1 MLHTYIHCLPEWHSN
16 VTTRAI
22 VTTQITCHCILSIIK
37 SDAEKT
43 LPMQLCQITIF
54 WQIFSSYCKFSISRP
69 LNWGKLGAII
79 FFKNILKKT
88 CEKCFAWI
96 LSLMNSYLVLDT
108 PSISKSWH
116 EKIAVLNENLR
127 KKAKQH
133 YHTRANIDRSWI
145 QAIHKGP
152 FTNYV
157 SFFWNF
163 LTTYAPSLHFLYS
176 KLHIFLTTYPP

>member
-1 MLHTYIHCLPEWHSN
+1 MCLLFLRTNVAYIHIHCLPEWHGN

-22 VTTQITCHCILSIIK
+22 VTTQITCRCILSIIK

-145 QAIHKGP
+145 QAIHKAKCHS
-152 FTNYV
+152 T
-157 SFFWNF
+157 
-163 LTTYAPSLHFLYS
+163 
-176 KLHIFLTTYPP
+176 